1 MNTIDKKPQEV
12 NTSKPDTLIYSVE
25 NASKNASTIVNEHLK
40 KKLTSEKEVY
50 MAPRTSKLQ
59 RGKAEL
65 LLKKIQ
71 EELQLNDPEEALA
84 VVAILFQQGGTA
96 RSCDGNMSTVVFGK
110 ECKLA
115 DIRRVLSR
123 NSCKKAERKLARTLA
138 DEIRDVCLLL
148 EIPGNL
154 CLKIQKN
161 NIERV
166 FTIEEKVWLSDFQ
179 SDNENC
185 PTELRKLI
193 MDTFKKPEVKKKKK

>member
-1 MNTIDKKPQEV
+1 MNTIEKKNQEV
-12 NTSKPDTLIYSVE
+12 NTSETDSIINSVGNASE
-25 NASKNASTIVNEHLK
+25 NAPTAVNDQLK
-40 KKLTSEKEVY
+40 KKLTIEKQVY
-50 MAPRTSKLQ
+50 VASRTSKLQ
-59 RGKAEL
+59 RGTAEL
-65 LLKKIQ
+65 LLEKIQ
-71 EELQLNDPEEALA
+71 EELKLNDRGEALA

-96 RSCDGNMSTVVFGK
+96 RSCDGNMNIAVFGK

-138 DEIRDVCLLL
+138 DEIRDVCSLM

-154 CLKIQKN
+154 YLKIQKSN
-161 NIERV
+161 VERV

-179 SDNENC
+179 ADNENC

-193 MDTFKKPEVKKKKK
+193 MDTFKKPEGKKKKK